1 MRVLGVVM
9 VEVCQVFSL
18 SKLILVKERE
28 RWLNYHLEL
37 NLKRRILT
45 NFLIIS

>member
-18 SKLILVKERE
+18 SKLILVKE
-28 RWLNYHLEL
+28 NYHLEL